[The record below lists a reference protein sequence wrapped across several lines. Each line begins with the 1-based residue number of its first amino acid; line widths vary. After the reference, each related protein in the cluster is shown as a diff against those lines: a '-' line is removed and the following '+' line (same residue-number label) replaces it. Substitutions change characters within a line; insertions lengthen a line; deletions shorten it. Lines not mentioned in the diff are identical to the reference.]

1 MLPTGFFAVAVG
13 VAVLVVIAIISMRG
27 PRDPGGR
34 LPGNDGPII
43 PGYYHW
49 DHDIGGDDG

>member
-13 VAVLVVIAIISMRG
+13 VAVLVVIAIISLRG

-34 LPGNDGPII
+34 LPGNGGPII
-43 PGYYHW
+43 PGHDHW
-49 DHDIGGDDG
+49 DHDFGGDDG

>member
-13 VAVLVVIAIISMRG
+13 VLCLVLIAVISMRG

-34 LPGNDGPII
+34 LPGNGGPMF
-43 PGYYHW
+43 PY
-49 DHDIGGDDG
+49 DDGADGK